1 MQDTNGSQQIRLNEE
16 LERVMSIK
24 ERRRYFEYPPDM
36 HVYWHLMA
44 GLILMALVILAN
56 ILLASIVSYFSLE
69 IPDLTPIFMLLLF
82 ICSLPSDIAL
92 IRIILYYIRSRPSDT
107 QYEHWVQSCLLSMK
121 NYGLDKLDA
130 DLEDVTGFVSPVWG
144 PVWFD
149 TPEVAYYQSLDCPVR
164 LKRGKDSKLYA
175 STNKFTCFYPTK
187 HYIAAFSCHI
197 NALHVL
203 RLETAQA
210 YFYDD
215 IVGVETTT
223 FGLQLDNVTYNL
235 QQFELRV
242 SSGQSIGAVA
252 YGPDPAV
259 ENMVCSLRMLLLNKK
274 YGPKKR
280 SKDPPGYR
288 AGS

>member
-1 MQDTNGSQQIRLNEE
+1 MQDTNGPQRIMLNEE
-16 LERVMSIK
+16 LEWIMSIK
-24 ERRRYFEYPPDM
+24 ERRRYFENPPAM
-36 HVYWHLMA
+36 HVYWQLMT
-44 GLILMALVILAN
+44 GFILLALVILAN
-56 ILLASIVSYFSLE
+56 IFLASIVSYFSFE
-69 IPDLTPIFMLLLF
+69 IPDITPIFTLLLL
-82 ICSLPSDIAL
+82 ICSLPADIAL
-92 IRIILYYIRSRPSDT
+92 IRIIRYYIRSRPSDT
-107 QYEHWVQSCLLSMK
+107 QYERWVQGCLLSMK
-121 NYGLDKLDA
+121 DYGLDKLDA
-130 DLEDVTGFVSPVWG
+130 DLEEVTGFVSPVWG

-164 LKRGKDSKLYA
+164 IKRGKDGKLYA

-197 NALHVL
+197 NALHAL
-203 RLETAQA
+203 RLETAQV

-215 IVGVETTT
+215 IVGVETAT

-242 SSGQSIGAVA
+242 SSGQSAGAVA

-259 ENMVCSLRMLLLNKK
+259 ENMVCALRMLLLNKK

-280 SKDPPGYR
+280 SKAPPSHQT
-288 AGS
+288 GS